1 MPILWSTGSM
11 VSVHAAPGPGNEGSI
26 LVTTGGPIT
35 NITASPSPSPLS
47 PAFSQGIHDYVI
59 HCNSGSNAI
68 TFNVTT
74 GAGTTPYPKTLVEN
88 QPEIVQGVDPSG
100 AAVQY
105 WIRCLPHDFPPIT
118 ANPTNGGPT
127 PGYYFTGTII
137 ANATYPTPYAMILD
151 TNGTPVWYQAASY
164 PSTST
169 AGATNVELLPNDTL
183 AWSPIN
189 GPGVGAHP
197 GVGYRLFNL
206 DTQTTQPQPS
216 PAQPP
221 DLHELL
227 QLPNGDRMELATP
240 TRSCGADFNTCP
252 FGRPDGTFFPTVT
265 NHSYVDCF
273 VQEVDPSGNLVWS
286 WDAKDHVQFL
296 ENKIQNAV
304 SIGGNNYADVYHCN
318 SIDVDPNG
326 KDVMVS
332 LRDTSSVYDIN
343 HATGKIMWKLT
354 GALGK
359 GGAIVDDGAHVF
371 TNADTN
377 ISGQHDARFQSI
389 DNSGT
394 VDVSLFDD
402 QTSCSSPSTCPPS
415 AAARA
420 VQYHIVNSA
429 THSVALTFSY
439 AAPDGNPSA
448 ATGSFRRYG
457 GTSGDNVIGWGF
469 HGSDQVMMSEVNN
482 AGTPLL
488 TFSFP
493 VGLYTYRFL
502 KVSTLPFDINLLRQ
516 TAGVPHPSS
525 ARQLVHFAKLDGT
538 THGASAVEVSDSSIW
553 LEKNIGSDTFGRP
566 QLGAT
571 NGPFFGNVGTYIA
584 DIDGTG
590 KASAIAVNTTDTW
603 IEKNQGNDTFGPST
617 QAAGGVPFFGNVG
630 TYVADLDGSG
640 KASLIAVNTTD
651 TWIEHNLGNDKF
663 GPPQQAAGGVPFSG
677 SVGTYVADLDG
688 SGKASLIAV
697 NSNNIWIEH
706 NLGNDTFGPPQQ
718 AVGGS
723 PFFGSVGTYVADLD
737 GSGKAS
743 VIAVNGNS
751 VFIEKNQGNDT
762 FGSPQFAAG
771 GPPFF
776 GADGTYVA
784 DLDGSGKAS
793 VIAVNGNN
801 IWIEKNQGN
810 DTFGGP
816 QLGASNGPFYGTH

>member
-1 MPILWSTGSM
+1 MPVLWSTGSV
-11 VSVHAAPGPGNEGSI
+11 VSVQAAPGPGNEDSI
-26 LVTTGGPIT
+26 LMTGQVTGIT
-35 NITASPSPSPLS
+35 TTPLTLS
-47 PAFSQGIHDYVI
+47 PTFSQSIHDYVI
-59 HCNSGSNAI
+59 HCASGTNTI
-68 TFNVTT
+68 TFTVN
-74 GAGTTPYPKTLVEN
+74 GTAFQRSLVEN
-88 QPEIVQGVDPSG
+88 QPEIVQGADPSNLNG
-100 AAVQY
+100 PPVQY

-118 ANPTNGGPT
+118 ANPTNGGPSQ
-127 PGYYFTGTII
+127 GYYFTGTII
-137 ANATYPTPYAMILD
+137 ANPTYPTPYAMILD

-189 GPGVGAHP
+189 GPGVGADP

-206 DTQTTQPQPS
+206 DTQTTQQQPS

-240 TRSCGADFNTCP
+240 TRSCGTDPNVCP
-252 FGRPDGTFFPTVT
+252 FGGTTFFPTVT

-273 VQEVDPSGNLVWS
+273 VEEVDPSGNLVWS
-286 WDAKDHVQFL
+286 WDAKDHVHFM

-304 SIGGNNYADVYHCN
+304 TIGGNLYADVYHCN
-318 SIDVDPNG
+318 SIDVDPSG

-343 HATGKIMWKLT
+343 RAAGTIMWKLT
-354 GALGK
+354 GALGN
-359 GGAIVDDGAHVF
+359 GSIVGDNAHVF
-371 TNADTN
+371 TSTDTN
-377 ISGQHDARFQSI
+377 ISGQHDARFQSS
-389 DNSGT
+389 DNGGI

-402 QTSCSSPSTCPPS
+402 HTSCSSPSTCPPS
-415 AAARA
+415 APARA

-429 THSVALTFSY
+429 TPAVTLTFAY
-439 AAPDGNPSA
+439 PAPDGIPSA
-448 ATGSFRRYG
+448 ATGSFRRYAVTG
-457 GTSGDNVIGWGF
+457 GDNVIGWGF
-469 HGSDQVMMSEVNN
+469 HGGAGMTMSEVNN

-488 TFSFP
+488 TFTFP
-493 VGLYTYRFL
+493 GGLYTYRVL
-502 KVSTLPFDINLLRQ
+502 KVATLPFDINLLRQ

-553 LEKNIGSDTFGRP
+553 LEKNIGNDTFGRP

-571 NGPFFGNVGTYIA
+571 NGPFFGNVGTYVA

-590 KASAIAVNTTDTW
+590 HASAIAVNTTDTW
-603 IEKNQGNDTFGPST
+603 IEKNMGNDTFGPST
-617 QAAGGVPFFGNVG
+617 QAAGEVPFFGNVG

-640 KASLIAVNTTD
+640 KASLIAVNSTD
-651 TWIEHNLGNDKF
+651 TWIEHNLGNDHF

-677 SVGTYVADLDG
+677 SIGTFVADLDG

-718 AVGGS
+718 AAGGE
-723 PFFGSVGTYVADLD
+723 PFNGSVGTYVADLD
-737 GSGKAS
+737 GAGKAS
-743 VIAVNGNS
+743 VIAVNTNN
-751 VFIEKNQGNDT
+751 VWIEKNLGNDT
-762 FGSPQFAAG
+762 FSSPQFAEA

-776 GADGTYVA
+776 GADGTYAADISGNGVA
-784 DLDGSGKAS
+784 SL
-793 VIAVNGNN
+793 IAVNGSN
-801 IWIEKNQGN
+801 IWVEPGGS
-810 DTFGGP
+810 DRFGGP
-816 QLGASNGPFYGTH
+816 QLGVSAGPFYGTH